1 MSGWLTAPYDP
12 ALRSAHV
19 ACDLGDEHVRTLVD
33 LMLLELLAVGQADGD
48 RQAFVMRAQHLRVVE
63 LNGQ

>member
-1 MSGWLTAPYDP
+1 
-12 ALRSAHV
+12 
-19 ACDLGDEHVRTLVD
+19 VD

-48 RQAFVMRAQHLRVVE
+48 RQPFVMRAQHLRVVE